1 MNVKRIVI
9 INVNMLN
16 VQRSALRSVIE
27 NHVKR
32 IVRKIWNVVTNAYL
46 SVVRNAQ
53 KSAEILNVKTMI
65 PKLLKYFLG

>member
-27 NHVKR
+27 NHVKS
-32 IVRKIWNVVTNAYL
+32 IAKKI
-46 SVVRNAQ
+46 
-53 KSAEILNVKTMI
+53 
-65 PKLLKYFLG
+65 